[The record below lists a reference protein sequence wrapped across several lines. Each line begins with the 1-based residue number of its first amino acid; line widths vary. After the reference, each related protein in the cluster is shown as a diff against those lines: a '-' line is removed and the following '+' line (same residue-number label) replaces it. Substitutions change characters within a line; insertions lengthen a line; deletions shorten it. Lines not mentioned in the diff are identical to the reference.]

1 MLQQTIKTNDG
12 KTAFP
17 LEIGLGIS
25 EQRVRLRKGAEELKE
40 RAGEMLE
47 DAVSEAKRMARK
59 GRYAAEDLIDDTE
72 YRIKKAP
79 FRSVAMTF
87 TAGLGLG
94 VFAGWLFGRLTCGT
108 EK

>member
-1 MLQQTIKTNDG
+1 MLQQTIKTSDG

-17 LEIGLGIS
+17 LDIGVGIS
-25 EQRVRLRKGAEELKE
+25 EQTARLRKEAEELKE

-47 DAVSEAKRMARK
+47 DAVLEAKRLAKK

-79 FRSVAMTF
+79 FRSVGMTF
-87 TAGLGLG
+87 AAGLGLG
-94 VFAGWLFGRLTCGT
+94 VFAGWLFSRLSCGT

>member
-1 MLQQTIKTNDG
+1 MLQQTIKTSDG

-17 LEIGLGIS
+17 LDIGVGIS
-25 EQRVRLRKGAEELKE
+25 EQTARLRREAEELKE
-40 RAGEMLE
+40 RAGEVLE
-47 DAVSEAKRMARK
+47 DAVSEAKRLAKK

-79 FRSVAMTF
+79 FRSVGMTF
-87 TAGLGLG
+87 AAGLGLG
-94 VFAGWLFGRLTCGT
+94 VFEGWLFSRLTCGT

>member
-1 MLQQTIKTNDG
+1 MLQQTIKTSDG

-17 LEIGLGIS
+17 LGIS
-25 EQRVRLRKGAEELKE
+25 EQTVRLRREAEQLKE
-40 RAGEMLE
+40 RAGEMFE

-79 FRSVAMTF
+79 FRSVGMTF
-87 TAGLGLG
+87 AAGLGLG
-94 VFAGWLFGRLTCGT
+94 MLAGWLFSRLTCGT

>member
-1 MLQQTIKTNDG
+1 MLQQTIKTSDG

-25 EQRVRLRKGAEELKE
+25 ERAARLREGAEELKE
-40 RAGEMLE
+40 RAGDMLE
-47 DAVSEAKRMARK
+47 DAVLEAKRMAKK

-72 YRIKKAP
+72 YRIKRAP
-79 FRSVAMTF
+79 FRSVGMTF
-87 TAGLGLG
+87 AAGVGLG
-94 VFAGWLFGRLTCGT
+94 VFAGWLFARLTCGP